1 MVVTQVADLLN
12 NTIVPNLLGEGL
24 TISADLKNIVDL
36 GTALAD
42 VSAEDVQDYAKDFV
56 VGVARNLFDARSY
69 KSDTYGLM
77 NDAREFGGVV
87 QRVKVKLY
95 SATDSPIW
103 TLENGQDYFDGT
115 YYGPEVDAKIYNKD
129 TIFQVKNSIP
139 VEMFKQSFTSVD
151 GVMNLIST
159 IEQQVDNTITME
171 LNGLAKTTLQQMIV
185 SSAQDGRVV
194 KLLTE
199 YNTLLGLTGDD
210 ALTAD
215 TCLYNAPFLRWCAM
229 TIVRL
234 RDLTQDMNKKYNDGT
249 IETFT
254 PAEDLRVTLL
264 SEFARA
270 IQYNMEADTFHN
282 DLVSVGD
289 FNVINFWQ
297 NSGNGL
303 LTSLG
308 VTAQVK
314 THYGVESDT
323 PVDPVSI
330 KGIVGVIFDRYTA
343 GLTARLDKITAQY
356 IANGDYTT
364 YFHHIANS
372 RFIDTRNTGIV
383 LQLA

>member
-1 MVVTQVADLLN
+1 MKLTQVATLLN
-12 NTIVPNLLGEGL
+12 ETIVPNLLGEGT
-24 TISADLKNIVDL
+24 TISADLSNIVDL

-42 VSAEDVQDYAKDFV
+42 VTAEDMQDYAKDLV
-56 VGVARNLFDARSY
+56 VGVARNLFDSRAYRSE
-69 KSDTYGLM
+69 TYGLM

-95 SATDSPIW
+95 SAVDSPIW
-103 TLENGQDYFDGT
+103 TLQNGQDYFDGT
-115 YYGPEVDAKIYNKD
+115 YYGADIDSKIYTKD

-139 VEMFKQSFTSVD
+139 VEKFKQSFTSAD
-151 GVMNLIST
+151 GVMSLIAT

-171 LNGLAKTTLQQMIV
+171 LNGLAKTTLQQMIAASV
-185 SSAQDGRVV
+185 ANGQVIH
-194 KLLTE
+194 LLTE
-199 YNTLLGLTGDD
+199 YNTLAGLSGDD

-254 PAEDLRVTLL
+254 PADDLRVTLL
-264 SEFARA
+264 SEFARS
-270 IQYNMEADTFHN
+270 IEFNMEADTFHN
-282 DLVSVGD
+282 DIVSVGEY
-289 FNVINFWQ
+289 NVINFWQ
-297 NSGNGL
+297 NSSNSML
-303 LTSLG
+303 PSLG
-308 VTAQVK
+308 VTAEVK
-314 THYGVESDT
+314 TNVGEASPVTVSGV
-323 PVDPVSI
+323 
-330 KGIVGVIFDRYTA
+330 VGTIFDRYTA

-383 LQLA
+383 LCLD

>member
-1 MVVTQVADLLN
+1 MKLTQVATLLN
-12 NTIVPNLLGEGL
+12 ETIVPNLLGEGT
-24 TISADLKNIVDL
+24 TISADLSNIVDL
-36 GTALAD
+36 GTALDD
-42 VSAEDVQDYAKDFV
+42 VTAEDMQDFAKDLV
-56 VGVARNLFDARSY
+56 VGVARNLFDSRAYRSE
-69 KSDTYGLM
+69 TYGLM

-95 SATDSPIW
+95 SAVDSPIW
-103 TLENGQDYFDGT
+103 TLQNGQDYFDGT
-115 YYGPEVDAKIYNKD
+115 YYGADIDSKIYTKD

-139 VEMFKQSFTSVD
+139 VEKFKQSFTSAD
-151 GVMNLIST
+151 GVMSLIAT

-171 LNGLAKTTLQQMIV
+171 LNGLAKTTLQQMIATSV
-185 SSAQDGRVV
+185 ANGQVIH
-194 KLLTE
+194 LLTE
-199 YNTLLGLTGDD
+199 YNTLAGLTGDD

-254 PAEDLRVTLL
+254 PADDLRVTLL
-264 SEFARA
+264 SEFARS
-270 IQYNMEADTFHN
+270 IEFNMEADTFHN
-282 DLVSVGD
+282 DIVSVGEY
-289 FNVINFWQ
+289 NVINFWQ
-297 NSGNGL
+297 NSSNSML
-303 LTSLG
+303 PSLG
-308 VTAQVK
+308 VTAEVK
-314 THYGVESDT
+314 TNVGEASPVTVSGV
-323 PVDPVSI
+323 
-330 KGIVGVIFDRYTA
+330 VGTIFDRYTA

-383 LQLA
+383 LCLD

>member
-1 MVVTQVADLLN
+1 MKLTQVATLLN
-12 NTIVPNLLGEGL
+12 ETIVPNLLGVGT
-24 TISADLKNIVDL
+24 TISADLSNIVDL

-42 VSAEDVQDYAKDFV
+42 VTAEDMQDFAKDLV
-56 VGVARNLFDARSY
+56 VGVARNLFDSRAYRSE
-69 KSDTYGLM
+69 TYGLM
-77 NDAREFGGVV
+77 NDAWEFGGVV

-103 TLENGQDYFDGT
+103 TLQNGQDYFDGT
-115 YYGPEVDAKIYNKD
+115 YYGADIDSKIYTKD

-139 VEMFKQSFTSVD
+139 VEKFKQSFTSAD
-151 GVMNLIST
+151 GVMSLIAT

-171 LNGLAKTTLQQMIV
+171 LNGLAKTTLQQMIATSV
-185 SSAQDGRVV
+185 ASGQVIH
-194 KLLTE
+194 LLTE
-199 YNTLLGLTGDD
+199 YNTLAGLSGDD

-254 PAEDLRVTLL
+254 PADDLRVTLL
-264 SEFARA
+264 SEFARS
-270 IQYNMEADTFHN
+270 IEFNMEADTFHN
-282 DLVSVGD
+282 DIVSVGEY
-289 FNVINFWQ
+289 NVINFWQ
-297 NSGNGL
+297 NSSDDML
-303 LTSLG
+303 PSLG
-308 VTAQVK
+308 TTAEVK
-314 THYGVESDT
+314 TNVGEASPVTVSGV
-323 PVDPVSI
+323 
-330 KGIVGVIFDRYTA
+330 VGTIFDRYTA

-383 LQLA
+383 LCLD

>member
-1 MVVTQVADLLN
+1 MKLTQVATLLN
-12 NTIVPNLLGEGL
+12 ETIVPNLLGEGT
-24 TISADLKNIVDL
+24 TISADLSNIVDL
-36 GTALAD
+36 GTALDD
-42 VSAEDVQDYAKDFV
+42 VTAEDMQDFAKDLV
-56 VGVARNLFDARSY
+56 VGVARNLFDSRAYRSE
-69 KSDTYGLM
+69 TYGLM

-95 SATDSPIW
+95 SAVDSPIW
-103 TLENGQDYFDGT
+103 TLQNGTDYFDGT
-115 YYGPEVDAKIYNKD
+115 YYGADIDSKIYTKD

-139 VEMFKQSFTSVD
+139 VEKFKQSFTSAD
-151 GVMNLIST
+151 GVMSLIAT

-171 LNGLAKTTLQQMIV
+171 LNGIAKTTLQQMIATSV
-185 SSAQDGRVV
+185 ANGQVIH
-194 KLLTE
+194 LLTE
-199 YNTLLGLTGDD
+199 YNTLAGLSGDD

-254 PAEDLRVTLL
+254 PADDLRVTLL
-264 SEFARA
+264 SEFARS
-270 IQYNMEADTFHN
+270 IEFNMEADTFHN
-282 DLVSVGD
+282 DIVSVGEY
-289 FNVINFWQ
+289 NVINFWQ
-297 NSGNGL
+297 NSSNRML
-303 LTSLG
+303 PTLG
-308 VTAQVK
+308 VTAEVK
-314 THYGVESDT
+314 TNVGEASPVTVSGV
-323 PVDPVSI
+323 
-330 KGIVGVIFDRYTA
+330 VGTIFDRYTA

-383 LQLA
+383 LCLD

>member
-1 MVVTQVADLLN
+1 MKLTQVATLLN
-12 NTIVPNLLGEGL
+12 ETIVPNLLGEGT
-24 TISADLKNIVDL
+24 TISADLSNIVDL

-42 VSAEDVQDYAKDFV
+42 VTAEDMQDFAKDLV
-56 VGVARNLFDARSY
+56 VGVARNLFDSRAYRSE
-69 KSDTYGLM
+69 TYGLM

-95 SATDSPIW
+95 SAVDSPIW
-103 TLENGQDYFDGT
+103 TLQNGQDYFDGT
-115 YYGPEVDAKIYNKD
+115 YYGADIDSKIYTKD

-139 VEMFKQSFTSVD
+139 VEKFKQSFTSAD
-151 GVMNLIST
+151 GVMSLIAT

-171 LNGLAKTTLQQMIV
+171 LNGLAKTTLQQMIATSV
-185 SSAQDGRVV
+185 ANGQVIH
-194 KLLTE
+194 LLTE
-199 YNTLLGLTGDD
+199 YNTLAGLSGDD

-254 PAEDLRVTLL
+254 PADDLRVTLL
-264 SEFARA
+264 SEFARS
-270 IQYNMEADTFHN
+270 IEFNMEADTFHN
-282 DLVSVGD
+282 DIVSVGEY
-289 FNVINFWQ
+289 NVINFWQ
-297 NSGNGL
+297 NSSNTML
-303 LTSLG
+303 PSLG
-308 VTAQVK
+308 VTAEVK
-314 THYGVESDT
+314 TNVGEAEPVTVSGV
-323 PVDPVSI
+323 
-330 KGIVGVIFDRYTA
+330 VGTIFDRYTA

-383 LQLA
+383 LCLD

>member
-1 MVVTQVADLLN
+1 MKLTQVATLLN
-12 NTIVPNLLGEGL
+12 ETIVPNLLGEGT
-24 TISADLKNIVDL
+24 TISADLSNIVDL

-42 VSAEDVQDYAKDFV
+42 VTAEDMQDFAKDLV
-56 VGVARNLFDARSY
+56 VGVARNLFDSRAYRSE
-69 KSDTYGLM
+69 TYGLM

-95 SATDSPIW
+95 SAVDSPIW
-103 TLENGQDYFDGT
+103 TLQNGTDYFDGA
-115 YYGPEVDAKIYNKD
+115 YYGADIDSKIYTKD

-139 VEMFKQSFTSVD
+139 VEKFKQSFTSAD
-151 GVMNLIST
+151 GVMSLIAT

-171 LNGLAKTTLQQMIV
+171 LNGLAKTTLQQMIATSV
-185 SSAQDGRVV
+185 ANGQVIH
-194 KLLTE
+194 LLTE
-199 YNTLLGLTGDD
+199 YNTLAGLSGDD

-254 PAEDLRVTLL
+254 PADDLRVTLL
-264 SEFARA
+264 SEFARS
-270 IQYNMEADTFHN
+270 IEFNMEADTFHN
-282 DLVSVGD
+282 DIVSVGEY
-289 FNVINFWQ
+289 NVINFWQ
-297 NSGNGL
+297 NSSNGML
-303 LTSLG
+303 PSLG
-308 VTAQVK
+308 VTAEVK
-314 THYGVESDT
+314 TNVGEAEPVTVSGV
-323 PVDPVSI
+323 
-330 KGIVGVIFDRYTA
+330 VGTIFDRYTA

-383 LQLA
+383 LCLD

>member
-1 MVVTQVADLLN
+1 MKLTQVATLLN
-12 NTIVPNLLGEGL
+12 ETIVPNLLGEGT
-24 TISADLKNIVDL
+24 TISADLSNIVDL
-36 GTALAD
+36 GTALDD
-42 VSAEDVQDYAKDFV
+42 VTAEDMQDFAKDLV
-56 VGVARNLFDARSY
+56 VGVARNLFDSRAYRSE
-69 KSDTYGLM
+69 TYGLM

-95 SATDSPIW
+95 SAVDSPIW
-103 TLENGQDYFDGT
+103 TLQNGTDYFDGT
-115 YYGPEVDAKIYNKD
+115 YYGADIDSKIYTKD

-139 VEMFKQSFTSVD
+139 VEKFKQSFTSAD
-151 GVMNLIST
+151 GVMSLIAT

-171 LNGLAKTTLQQMIV
+171 LNGIAKTTLQQMIATSV
-185 SSAQDGRVV
+185 ANGQVIH
-194 KLLTE
+194 LLTE
-199 YNTLLGLTGDD
+199 YNTLAGLSGDD

-254 PAEDLRVTLL
+254 PADDLRVTLL
-264 SEFARA
+264 SEFARS
-270 IQYNMEADTFHN
+270 IEFNMEADTFHN
-282 DLVSVGD
+282 DIVSVGEY
-289 FNVINFWQ
+289 NVINFWQ
-297 NSGNGL
+297 NSSNSML
-303 LTSLG
+303 PTLG
-308 VTAQVK
+308 VTAEVK
-314 THYGVESDT
+314 TNVGEASPVTVSGV
-323 PVDPVSI
+323 
-330 KGIVGVIFDRYTA
+330 VGTIFDRYTA

-383 LQLA
+383 LCLD

>member
-1 MVVTQVADLLN
+1 MKLTQVATLLN
-12 NTIVPNLLGEGL
+12 ETIVPNLLGEGT
-24 TISADLKNIVDL
+24 TISADLSNIVDL

-42 VSAEDVQDYAKDFV
+42 ITAEDMQDFAKDLV
-56 VGVARNLFDARSY
+56 VGVARNLFDSRAYRSE
-69 KSDTYGLM
+69 TYGLM

-103 TLENGQDYFDGT
+103 TLQNGTDYFDGT
-115 YYGPEVDAKIYNKD
+115 YYGADIDSKIYTKD

-139 VEMFKQSFTSVD
+139 VEKFKQSFTSAD
-151 GVMNLIST
+151 GVLSLIAT

-171 LNGLAKTTLQQMIV
+171 LNGLAKTTLQQMIATSV
-185 SSAQDGRVV
+185 ANGQVIH
-194 KLLTE
+194 LLTE
-199 YNTLLGLTGDD
+199 YNTLAGLSGDD
-210 ALTAD
+210 ALTVD

-234 RDLTQDMNKKYNDGT
+234 RDLTQDMNKKYNDGS

-254 PAEDLRVTLL
+254 PADDLRVTLL
-264 SEFARA
+264 SEFARS
-270 IQYNMEADTFHN
+270 IEFNMEADTFHN
-282 DLVSVGD
+282 DIVSVGEY
-289 FNVINFWQ
+289 NTINFWQ
-297 NSGNGL
+297 NSSDDML
-303 LTSLG
+303 PSLG
-308 VTAQVK
+308 VTAEVK
-314 THYGVESDT
+314 TNVGEASPVTVSGV
-323 PVDPVSI
+323 
-330 KGIVGVIFDRYTA
+330 VGTIFDRYGA

-383 LQLA
+383 LCLD

>member
-1 MVVTQVADLLN
+1 MKLTQVATLLN
-12 NTIVPNLLGEGL
+12 ETIVPNLLGEET
-24 TISADLKNIVDL
+24 TISADLSNIVDL

-42 VSAEDVQDYAKDFV
+42 VTAEDMQDYAKDLV
-56 VGVARNLFDARSY
+56 VGVARNLFDSRAYRSE
-69 KSDTYGLM
+69 TYGLM

-95 SATDSPIW
+95 SAVDSPIW
-103 TLENGQDYFDGT
+103 TLQNGQDYFDGT
-115 YYGPEVDAKIYNKD
+115 YYGADIDSKIYTKD

-139 VEMFKQSFTSVD
+139 VEKFKQSFTSAD
-151 GVMNLIST
+151 GVMSLIAT

-171 LNGLAKTTLQQMIV
+171 LNGLAKTTLQQMIATSV
-185 SSAQDGRVV
+185 ANGQVIH
-194 KLLTE
+194 LLTE
-199 YNTLLGLTGDD
+199 YNDLAGLTGDD

-254 PAEDLRVTLL
+254 PADDLRVTLL
-264 SEFARA
+264 SEFARS
-270 IQYNMEADTFHN
+270 IEFNMEADTFHN
-282 DLVSVGD
+282 DIVSVGEY
-289 FNVINFWQ
+289 NVINFWQ
-297 NSGNGL
+297 NSSDGML
-303 LTSLG
+303 PSLG
-308 VTAQVK
+308 VTAEVK
-314 THYGVESDT
+314 TNVGESAPVTVSGV
-323 PVDPVSI
+323 
-330 KGIVGVIFDRYTA
+330 VGTIFDRYTA

-383 LQLA
+383 LCLD

>member
-1 MVVTQVADLLN
+1 MKLTQVATLLN
-12 NTIVPNLLGEGL
+12 ETIVPNLLGEGT
-24 TISADLKNIVDL
+24 TISEDLSDIVDL

-42 VSAEDVQDYAKDFV
+42 VTAEDMQDFAKDLV
-56 VGVARNLFDARSY
+56 VGVARNLFDSRAYRSE
-69 KSDTYGLM
+69 TYGLM

-95 SATDSPIW
+95 SASDSPIW
-103 TLENGQDYFDGT
+103 TLQNGTDYFDGT
-115 YYGPEVDAKIYNKD
+115 YYGADIDSKIYTKD

-139 VEMFKQSFTSVD
+139 VEKFKQSFTSAD
-151 GVMNLIST
+151 GVMSLIAT

-185 SSAQDGRVV
+185 TSVGNGQAIH
-194 KLLTE
+194 LLTE
-199 YNTLLGLTGDD
+199 YNTLAGLTGDD

-254 PAEDLRVTLL
+254 PADDLRVTLL
-264 SEFARA
+264 SEFARS
-270 IQYNMEADTFHN
+270 IEFNMEADTFHN
-282 DLVSVGD
+282 DIVSVGEY
-289 FNVINFWQ
+289 NVINFWQ
-297 NSGNGL
+297 NSSESML
-303 LTSLG
+303 PSLG
-308 VTAQVK
+308 VTAEVK
-314 THYGVESDT
+314 TNVGEAEPVTVSGV
-323 PVDPVSI
+323 
-330 KGIVGVIFDRYTA
+330 VGMIFDRYTA

-383 LQLA
+383 LCLD

>member
-1 MVVTQVADLLN
+1 MKLTQVATLLN
-12 NTIVPNLLGEGL
+12 ETIVPNLLGEGT
-24 TISADLKNIVDL
+24 TISADLSDIVDL

-42 VSAEDVQDYAKDFV
+42 VTAEDMQDFARDLV
-56 VGVARNLFDARSY
+56 VGVARNLFDSRAYRSE
-69 KSDTYGLM
+69 TYGLM

-103 TLENGQDYFDGT
+103 TLQNGTDYFDGT
-115 YYGPEVDAKIYNKD
+115 YYGADIDSKIYTKD

-139 VEMFKQSFTSVD
+139 VEKFKQSFTSAD
-151 GVMNLIST
+151 GVMSLIAT

-171 LNGLAKTTLQQMIV
+171 LNGLAKTTLQQMIATSV
-185 SSAQDGRVV
+185 ANGQVIH
-194 KLLTE
+194 LLTD
-199 YNTLLGLTGDD
+199 YNTLAGLTGDD
-210 ALTAD
+210 ALTVD

-234 RDLTQDMNKKYNDGT
+234 RDLTQDMKKKYNDGT

-254 PAEDLRVTLL
+254 PADDLRVTLL
-264 SEFARA
+264 SEFARS
-270 IQYNMEADTFHN
+270 IEFNMEADTFHN
-282 DLVSVGD
+282 DIVSVGEY
-289 FNVINFWQ
+289 NTINFWQ
-297 NSGNGL
+297 NSSEDML
-303 LTSLG
+303 PSLG
-308 VTAQVK
+308 VTAEVK
-314 THYGVESDT
+314 TNVGEAEPVTVSGV
-323 PVDPVSI
+323 
-330 KGIVGVIFDRYTA
+330 VGTIFDRYTA

-383 LQLA
+383 LCLD

>member
-1 MVVTQVADLLN
+1 MKLTQVAKLLN
-12 NTIVPNLLGEGL
+12 ETIVPNLLGEGT
-24 TISADLKNIVDL
+24 TISADLSNIVDL
-36 GTALAD
+36 GTALDD
-42 VSAEDVQDYAKDFV
+42 VTAEDMQDFAKDLV
-56 VGVARNLFDARSY
+56 VGVARNLFDSRTYRSE
-69 KSDTYGLM
+69 TYGLM

-95 SATDSPIW
+95 SAVDSPIW
-103 TLENGQDYFDGT
+103 TLQNGTDYFDGT
-115 YYGPEVDAKIYNKD
+115 YYGADIDSKIYTKD

-139 VEMFKQSFTSVD
+139 VEKFKQSFTSAD
-151 GVMNLIST
+151 GVMSLIAT

-171 LNGLAKTTLQQMIV
+171 LNGLAKTTLQQMIATSV
-185 SSAQDGRVV
+185 ANGQVIH
-194 KLLTE
+194 LLTE
-199 YNTLLGLTGDD
+199 YNTLAGLRGDD

-254 PAEDLRVTLL
+254 PADDLRVTLL
-264 SEFARA
+264 SEFARS
-270 IQYNMEADTFHN
+270 IEFNMEADTFHN
-282 DLVSVGD
+282 DIVSVGEY
-289 FNVINFWQ
+289 NVINFWQ
-297 NSGNGL
+297 NSSNNML
-303 LTSLG
+303 PTLG
-308 VTAQVK
+308 VTAEVK
-314 THYGVESDT
+314 TKVGEASPVTVSGV
-323 PVDPVSI
+323 
-330 KGIVGVIFDRYTA
+330 VGTIFDRYTA

-383 LQLA
+383 LCLN

>member
-1 MVVTQVADLLN
+1 MKLTQVATLLN
-12 NTIVPNLLGEGL
+12 ETIVPNLLGEGT
-24 TISADLKNIVDL
+24 TISADLSNIVDL

-42 VSAEDVQDYAKDFV
+42 ITAEDMQDFAKDLV
-56 VGVARNLFDARSY
+56 VGVARNLFDSRAYRSE
-69 KSDTYGLM
+69 TYGLM

-95 SATDSPIW
+95 SAEDSPIW
-103 TLENGQDYFDGT
+103 TLQNGTDYFDGT
-115 YYGPEVDAKIYNKD
+115 YYGADIDSKIYTKD

-139 VEMFKQSFTSVD
+139 VEKFKQSFTSAD
-151 GVMNLIST
+151 GVMSLIAT

-171 LNGLAKTTLQQMIV
+171 LNGLAKTTLQQMIATSV
-185 SSAQDGRVV
+185 ASGQVIH
-194 KLLTE
+194 LLTE
-199 YNTLLGLTGDD
+199 YNTLAGLSGDD
-210 ALTAD
+210 ALTVD

-254 PAEDLRVTLL
+254 PADDLRVTLL
-264 SEFARA
+264 SEFARS
-270 IQYNMEADTFHN
+270 IEFNMEADTFHN
-282 DLVSVGD
+282 DIVSVGEY
-289 FNVINFWQ
+289 NTINFWQ
-297 NSGNGL
+297 NSSDDML
-303 LTSLG
+303 PSLG
-308 VTAQVK
+308 VTAEVK
-314 THYGVESDT
+314 TNVGEASPVTVSGV
-323 PVDPVSI
+323 
-330 KGIVGVIFDRYTA
+330 VGTIFDRYTA

-383 LQLA
+383 LCLD

>member
-1 MVVTQVADLLN
+1 MKLTQVATLLN
-12 NTIVPNLLGEGL
+12 ETIVPNLLGEGT
-24 TISADLKNIVDL
+24 TISADLSNIVDL

-42 VSAEDVQDYAKDFV
+42 VTAEDMQDFAKDLV
-56 VGVARNLFDARSY
+56 VGVARNLFDSRAYRSE
-69 KSDTYGLM
+69 TYGLM
-77 NDAREFGGVV
+77 NDARDFGGVV

-103 TLENGQDYFDGT
+103 TLQNGTDYFDGT
-115 YYGPEVDAKIYNKD
+115 YYGADIDSKIYTKD

-139 VEMFKQSFTSVD
+139 VEKFKQSFTSAD
-151 GVMNLIST
+151 GVMSLIAT

-171 LNGLAKTTLQQMIV
+171 LNGLAKTTLQQMIATSV
-185 SSAQDGRVV
+185 ANGQVIH
-194 KLLTE
+194 LLTE
-199 YNTLLGLTGDD
+199 YNTLAGLTGDD
-210 ALTAD
+210 ALTVD

-254 PAEDLRVTLL
+254 PADDLRVTLL
-264 SEFARA
+264 SEFARS
-270 IQYNMEADTFHN
+270 IEFNMEADTFHN
-282 DLVSVGD
+282 DIVSVGEY
-289 FNVINFWQ
+289 NVINFWQ
-297 NSGNGL
+297 NSSNSML
-303 LTSLG
+303 PTLG
-308 VTAQVK
+308 VTAEVK
-314 THYGVESDT
+314 TNVGEASPVTVSGV
-323 PVDPVSI
+323 
-330 KGIVGVIFDRYTA
+330 VGTIFDRYTA

-383 LQLA
+383 LCLD

>member
-1 MVVTQVADLLN
+1 MKLTQVATLLN
-12 NTIVPNLLGEGL
+12 ETIVPNLLGEGT
-24 TISADLKNIVDL
+24 TISADLSNIVDL

-42 VSAEDVQDYAKDFV
+42 VTAEDMQDYAKDLV
-56 VGVARNLFDARSY
+56 VGVARNLFDSRAYRPE
-69 KSDTYGLM
+69 TYGLM

-95 SATDSPIW
+95 SAVDSPIW
-103 TLENGQDYFDGT
+103 TLQNGQDYFDGT
-115 YYGPEVDAKIYNKD
+115 YYGADIDSKIYTKD

-139 VEMFKQSFTSVD
+139 VEKFKQSFTSAD
-151 GVMNLIST
+151 GVMSLIAT

-171 LNGLAKTTLQQMIV
+171 LNGLAKTTLQQMIATSV
-185 SSAQDGRVV
+185 ANGQVIH
-194 KLLTE
+194 LLTE
-199 YNTLLGLTGDD
+199 YNTLAGLSGDD

-254 PAEDLRVTLL
+254 PADDLRVTLL
-264 SEFARA
+264 SEFARS
-270 IQYNMEADTFHN
+270 IEFNMEADTFHN
-282 DLVSVGD
+282 DIVSVGEY
-289 FNVINFWQ
+289 NVINFWQ
-297 NSGNGL
+297 NSSDGML
-303 LTSLG
+303 PSLG
-308 VTAQVK
+308 VTAEVK
-314 THYGVESDT
+314 TNVGESD
-323 PVDPVSI
+323 PVTVS
-330 KGIVGVIFDRYTA
+330 GVVGTIFDRYTA

-383 LQLA
+383 LCLD

>member
-1 MVVTQVADLLN
+1 MKLTQVATLLN
-12 NTIVPNLLGEGL
+12 ETIVPNLLGEGT
-24 TISADLKNIVDL
+24 TISADLSNIVDL
-36 GTALAD
+36 GTALAN
-42 VSAEDVQDYAKDFV
+42 VTAEDMQDFAKDLV
-56 VGVARNLFDARSY
+56 VGVARNLFDSRAYRSE
-69 KSDTYGLM
+69 TYGLM

-103 TLENGQDYFDGT
+103 TLQNGQDYFDGT
-115 YYGPEVDAKIYNKD
+115 YYGADIDSKIYTKD

-139 VEMFKQSFTSVD
+139 VEKFKQSFTSAD
-151 GVMNLIST
+151 GVMSLIAT

-171 LNGLAKTTLQQMIV
+171 LNGLAKTTLQQMIATSV
-185 SSAQDGRVV
+185 ANGQVIH
-194 KLLTE
+194 LLTE
-199 YNTLLGLTGDD
+199 YNTLAGLTGDN
-210 ALTAD
+210 ALTVD

-254 PAEDLRVTLL
+254 PADDLRVTLL
-264 SEFARA
+264 SEFARS
-270 IQYNMEADTFHN
+270 IEFNMEADTFHN
-282 DLVSVGD
+282 DIVSVGEY
-289 FNVINFWQ
+289 NVINFWQ
-297 NSGNGL
+297 NSSNTML
-303 LTSLG
+303 PSLG
-308 VTAQVK
+308 VTAEVK
-314 THYGVESDT
+314 TNVGEASPVTVSGV
-323 PVDPVSI
+323 
-330 KGIVGVIFDRYTA
+330 VGTIFDRYTA

-383 LQLA
+383 LCLD